1 VNNKSTTWHTK
12 SISWHG
18 RAENIALG
26 DHWNAAERETRHV
39 LPPEEA
45 TRGTRRQIAIAYL
58 IGLGALTL
66 GECLLRV
73 GQVVF
78 DLTSP

>member
-1 VNNKSTTWHTK
+1 MNTDIKSTTWT
-12 SISWHG
+12 G
-18 RAENIALG
+18 NALEDIALG
-26 DHWNAAERETRHV
+26 DHWNAAERETRLE
-39 LPPEEA
+39 LPRAE
-45 TRGTRRQIAIAYL
+45 GTRRTRRQVAIAYL

-78 DLTSP
+78 DLTY